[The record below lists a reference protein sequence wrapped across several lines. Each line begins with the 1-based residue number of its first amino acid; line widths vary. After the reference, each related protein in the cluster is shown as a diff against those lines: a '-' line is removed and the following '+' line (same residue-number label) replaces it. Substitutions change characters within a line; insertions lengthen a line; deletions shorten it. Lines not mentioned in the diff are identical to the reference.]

1 MRIVLAALSS
11 CILLNS
17 GSVNAFSPGAFGGL
31 RAPSSD
37 LFSTQTEVVAEST
50 KVATKPKNGTNGKK
64 FKKNGSTGKVKISKV
79 DMRKG
84 KNNNRRR
91 KGKVQNKLERNK
103 GPLLPITDLKLGA
116 TLDGYVAAFTDF
128 GVFIKINYDLNGKR
142 SSGGYALL
150 HKSQIQDETVDD
162 VKKLYRIGAQV
173 KNLRVININYA
184 KGEVG
189 LSLRDQRVKRKD
201 LNQYTIGQEYE
212 GTVSRVVSYGAFVDV
227 GARQN
232 ALLHISR
239 ISSKKIENVRNFVNE
254 GDKVAVR
261 IISKDKKKGTMA
273 ASMLSREAD
282 EYIERRSKQLNR
294 MRSRSHPAKVQEE
307 KDSSGLKSEVEYF
320 DEAIRELE
328 ASLE

>member
-17 GSVNAFSPGAFGGL
+17 DSTNAFAPAAFGGL
-31 RAPSSD
+31 NIPSSA
-37 LFSTQTEVVAEST
+37 LFSTETDVDKSH
-50 KVATKPKNGTNGKK
+50 KVANKPKNGTNGKK

-79 DMRKG
+79 DMRSG
-84 KNNNRRR
+84 KNRRR
-91 KGKVQNKLERNK
+91 KGKVQNKLDRNK

-116 TLDGYVAAFTDF
+116 TIDGYVAAFTDF

-150 HKSQIQDETVDD
+150 HKSQIRDETVDD

-189 LSLRDQRVKRKD
+189 LSLRDQRAKRKD
-201 LNQYTIGQEYE
+201 LNQYTIGKEYE

-254 GDKVAVR
+254 GDKVVVR
-261 IISKDKKKGTMA
+261 IISKDQKKGTMA

-294 MRSRSHPAKVQEE
+294 MRSRSDAAKEQEE
-307 KDSSGLKSEVEYF
+307 KDKSGLKSEVEYF

>member
-17 GSVNAFSPGAFGGL
+17 GSVNAFSPAAFGGVS
-31 RAPSSD
+31 APSSA
-37 LFSTQTEVVAEST
+37 LFSTETDVVVEST

-64 FKKNGSTGKVKISKV
+64 LKKNVSTGKVKISKV
-79 DMRKG
+79 DMRNG
-84 KNNNRRR
+84 KNRRR
-91 KGKVQNKLERNK
+91 KGKVQNKLDRNK

-116 TLDGYVAAFTDF
+116 SLVGYVAAFTDF

-150 HKSQIQDETVDD
+150 HKSQIKDEIVDD

-189 LSLRDQRVKRKD
+189 LSLRNQRAKRKD

-261 IISKDKKKGTMA
+261 IISKDQKKGTMA
-273 ASMLSREAD
+273 ASMLSLEAD
-282 EYIERRSKQLNR
+282 EYVERRSKQLNQ
-294 MRSRSHPAKVQEE
+294 MRSRSNPVKEQKE
-307 KDSSGLKSEVEYF
+307 KDKSGLKSEVEYF